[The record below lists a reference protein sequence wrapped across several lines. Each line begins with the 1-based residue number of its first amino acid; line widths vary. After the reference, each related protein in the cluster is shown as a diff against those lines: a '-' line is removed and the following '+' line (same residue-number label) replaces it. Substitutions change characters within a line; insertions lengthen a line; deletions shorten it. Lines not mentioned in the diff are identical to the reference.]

1 MLYVGHVSSV
11 ASSEGGH
18 VETTIAS
25 AYRASPLTHL
35 IALDLFDYTWQVYGE
50 GYLSW
55 VWVDTG
61 DAEVTKEV
69 VRLSSTVGTPVRSAG
84 ELAGHASVYVSYFAS

>member
-1 MLYVGHVSSV
+1 M
-11 ASSEGGH
+11 
-18 VETTIAS
+18 
-25 AYRASPLTHL
+25 
-35 IALDLFDYTWQVYGE
+35 ALDLFHCTWQVYGE

-84 ELAGHASVYVSYFAS
+84 KKSSVL

>member
-1 MLYVGHVSSV
+1 MPDENSDHV
-11 ASSEGGH
+11 AH
-18 VETTIAS
+18 
-25 AYRASPLTHL
+25 RACPVTRLT
-35 IALDLFDYTWQVYGE
+35 ALDMFDCIWQVYGE

-84 ELAGHASVYVSYFAS
+84 KLIGPRLSSRRTYFASVV